1 MRDTSDDA
9 FAAMQ
14 AGEARQRELAD
25 ARHLSGSEV
34 ATLRRALDAA
44 QRALSRINERG
55 LAYAH
60 RRDITTARTAIVD
73 AHQIVAPRW
82 PTVSEDTG

>member
-1 MRDTSDDA
+1 MSDTSSDA

-14 AGEARQRELAD
+14 AAAVSKAAAAEARS
-25 ARHLSGSEV
+25 LSGHEI

-55 LAYAH
+55 LVYAH
-60 RRDITTARTAIVD
+60 RRDFAEAHAAIDQARPL
-73 AHQIVAPRW
+73 VAQRA
-82 PTVSEDTG
+82 PTGGGAP